1 MRSPFWAAGLP
12 LVFVLLGGCADP
24 NKSPST
30 LQFGDSNTLVTGPA
44 LRLVTERDRYVPAI
58 NDRLPTLCSE
68 PSPDVAVAFGASLAA
83 QGSFAEPSGPNV
95 SGSVNAATTEAA
107 TALAGRTAGVLAL
120 RDGLYAACQS
130 YANGVIGHDAYALI
144 LSQYGNLLV
153 ALAGT
158 GQSSAPAFSAQDA
171 AVSAMLVACVSE
183 WDPTRLSGGATNPL
197 LSQTRCS
204 GLMNAIAAGKLLKP
218 QSKPAAA
225 APSKKSAQAAP
236 LTGTTITAKTV
247 STYGPPKAAN

>member
-1 MRSPFWAAGLP
+1 MRNQAFAGGL
-12 LVFVLLGGCADP
+12 LFVFAVLGGCADP

-30 LQFGDSNTLVTGPA
+30 LQFGASNTLVTGPA
-44 LRLVTERDRYVPAI
+44 LRLVTERDRFIPAI
-58 NDRLPTLCSE
+58 NEMLPTLCSE
-68 PSPDVAVAFGASLAA
+68 PSPDVAVAFGTSLAA
-83 QGSFAEPSGPNV
+83 QGSFSEPNGPTASGNV
-95 SGSVNAATTEAA
+95 SAATTEAA

-144 LSQYGNLLV
+144 LNQYGNLLV

-158 GQSSAPAFSAQDA
+158 GQSSAPAISAQDA

-183 WDPTRLSGGATNPL
+183 WDPTRLSGGAINPL
-197 LSQTRCS
+197 LSKKRCN
-204 GLMNAIAAGKLLKP
+204 GLLNAIASGKLLNP

-225 APSKKSAQAAP
+225 APSKKSAQTGP
-236 LTGTTITAKTV
+236 LTATTVTGTTV

>member
-1 MRSPFWAAGLP
+1 MRSPTWAARSL
-12 LVFVLLGGCADP
+12 LVFTLLGGCADP
-24 NKSPST
+24 NRSPSN
-30 LQFGDSNTLVTGPA
+30 LQFGDSNMLVTGPA
-44 LRLVTERDRYVPAI
+44 LRLVTERDRFIPAT
-58 NDRLPTLCSE
+58 NDKLPTLCSE

-83 QGSFAEPSGPNV
+83 QGNFSEPSGPTVGANV
-95 SGSVNAATTEAA
+95 SAATTEAA

-158 GQSSAPAFSAQDA
+158 GQSSAPAISAQDA

-197 LSQTRCS
+197 LNPKRCN
-204 GLMNAIAAGKLLKP
+204 GLMDAIASGKLLKP
-218 QSKPAAA
+218 QNKPAAA
-225 APSKKSAQAAP
+225 APSKKSAQTGP
-236 LTGTTITAKTV
+236 LTATTVTAKTV
-247 STYGPPKAAN
+247 STYDPPKATN